1 MPTPRRVKPKQSL
14 GQNFLIDENIVGNI
28 IRDLRPTLGDAI
40 VEVGPGQGALTG
52 RLAERAG
59 HLLIVEID
67 GRVIEEL
74 RERFAAP
81 NVVILHEDFLEVDL
95 AEWAA
100 RLGAPLRIVGNL
112 PYHLTSP
119 ILFKVFDAARSVRDL
134 TIMVQREVARRIIAG
149 PGTKEYGILS
159 VMTRFH
165 GTPKHLFSV
174 SPNCFF
180 PRPKVTSSV
189 LQITM
194 HPAGGAPAGLDP
206 ELFRTVVRTAFG
218 KRRKTLRNSLRF
230 LPYPEPTVLRVV
242 ESLSF
247 PLEKRPEELSLEEF
261 IELARQIARTL
272 GRALET
278 V

>member
-1 MPTPRRVKPKQSL
+1 MARETPVRVKPKQSL

-28 IRDLRPTLGDAI
+28 IRDLRPGLRDAI

-52 RLAERAG
+52 HLAARAG

-67 GRVIEEL
+67 GRVIASL
-74 RERFAAP
+74 RERFSAP
-81 NVVILHEDFLEVDL
+81 NVVILHQDFLEVDL
-95 AEWAA
+95 AAWAE
-100 RLGAPLRIVGNL
+100 RFGAPLRVVGNL

-119 ILFKVFDAARSVRDL
+119 ILFKVFEAAAAVRDL

-165 GTPKHLFSV
+165 GTPRHLFTV

-180 PRPKVTSSV
+180 PKPKVTSSV
-189 LQITM
+189 IQITM
-194 HPAGGAPAGLDP
+194 HAGGTPRTIDA

-230 LPYPEPTVLRVV
+230 LPFPEEAVLRAVG
-242 ESLSF
+242 SLSF
-247 PLEKRPEELSLEEF
+247 PLEKRPEELTLEEF
-261 IELARQIARTL
+261 LELTRQVSESL
-272 GRALET
+272 S
-278 V
+278 